1 MVYHL
6 NLKIYSNLIYSIYF
20 CYCSLKIIKFLVAL
34 SHPNTIL
41 SFFIVILHL
50 GEIISSKEAVIL
62 LVIISL
68 INFLFLGVYG
78 KA

>member
-1 MVYHL
+1 
-6 NLKIYSNLIYSIYF
+6 
-20 CYCSLKIIKFLVAL
+20 VAL